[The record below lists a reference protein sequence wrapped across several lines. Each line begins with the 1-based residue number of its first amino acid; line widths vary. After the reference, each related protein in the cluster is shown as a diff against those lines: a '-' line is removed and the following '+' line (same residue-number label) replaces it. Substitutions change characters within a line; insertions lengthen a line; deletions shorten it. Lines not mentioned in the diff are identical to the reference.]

1 MLFHEPE
8 DIEPFATQRHS
19 PLQELDQEAE
29 LFKQQRQ
36 QLVDQRALLDLECK
50 ELEQRLSELDISYTL
65 IDALWKQLDIRE
77 AILASEYETV
87 YRTGKRPGHYHP
99 RQ

>member
-8 DIEPFATQRHS
+8 DFEPFATQRHA
-19 PLQELDQEAE
+19 PLQELDQEAQ

-36 QLVDQRALLDLECK
+36 QLEKQRALLDLERK
-50 ELEQRLSELDISYTL
+50 ELEQRLSELDISYAL
-65 IDALWKQLDIRE
+65 IDALWKQIDIRE
-77 AILASEYETV
+77 AMLASEYETV
-87 YRTGKRPGHYHP
+87 YRTGKRPGHYIQ